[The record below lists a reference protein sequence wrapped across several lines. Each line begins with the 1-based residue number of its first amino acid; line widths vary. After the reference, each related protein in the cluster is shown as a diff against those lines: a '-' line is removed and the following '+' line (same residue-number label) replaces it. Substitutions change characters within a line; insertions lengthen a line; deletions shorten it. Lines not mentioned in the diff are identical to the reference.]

1 MNNRIAYDSYKAE
14 YAKVTDTEGRY
25 AYLVATLVGGI
36 MEDRDFRYE
45 NYQIIK
51 ADSEYDA
58 RKKYDELNK
67 CTYYYGSVIKRLN

>member
-14 YAKVTDTEGRY
+14 HAKVTDTEGRY

-36 MEDRDFRYE
+36 MEDRDFYHV

-51 ADSEYDA
+51 ADSEYEA
-58 RKKYDELNK
+58 YKKYNEMNA
-67 CTYYYGSVIKRLN
+67 CSYYYGSVIERLN